1 MYICKAAETDI
12 LHNADKIELPPSQ
25 LTPPAQTI
33 FVAVQNMSN
42 NLWANL
48 ASERQIGKYEDRET
62 EEKQIIC
69 MFKAMS
75 GSKSYLFFC
84 TI

>member
-1 MYICKAAETDI
+1 MVKLHTSCPTKVYIVTPKIQLARGKLPYMYICKAAETDI

-42 NLWANL
+42 NL
-48 ASERQIGKYEDRET
+48 
-62 EEKQIIC
+62 
-69 MFKAMS
+69 
-75 GSKSYLFFC
+75 
-84 TI
+84 